1 MGLLSAV
8 GNIIGAV
15 GGDFISK
22 GIDSIFGKATA
33 DQNYEYERRLQQHDQ
48 NFQKEMRATAYQTAV
63 QDMQKAGINP
73 AVAFASGSGDTYS
86 GSSSHGTVAMQTP
99 TGGDLAQNLS
109 AINTTALTNAQKE
122 NIEADTELKEKQ
134 SGKTETEIE
143 LNKIQKQFQAELNQ
157 AEIAL
162 KNAQTKQQIA
172 QIRKETA
179 EAIKNEMVNTYNKI
193 FGTNADQSILER
205 IATFAFDLVYKF
217 PRQGTNWVA
226 NEAINFVK
234 NLKPKK

>member
-33 DQNYEYERRLQQHDQ
+33 DNNYEYERRLQQHDQ
-48 NFQKEMRATAYQTAV
+48 DFQKEMRATAYQTAV

-73 AVAFASGSGDTYS
+73 AVAFATGSGDTYG

-99 TGGDLAQNLS
+99 TGGNLAQNLS

-122 NIEADTELKEKQ
+122 NIEADTKLKEKQ
-134 SGKTETEIE
+134 SGKTEAETNLTKTTE
-143 LNKIQKQFQAELNQ
+143 KINRTMAD
-157 AEIAL
+157 AEIQL
-162 KNAQTKQQIA
+162 KNAQTKQQIT

-179 EAIKNEMVNTYNKI
+179 EAIKQEYYNAYIAKYGHAPDADVMTKVGSKIEKAITDFSNWSGSQINTLIQKW
-193 FGTNADQSILER
+193 L
-205 IATFAFDLVYKF
+205 
-217 PRQGTNWVA
+217 
-226 NEAINFVK
+226 
-234 NLKPKK
+234 